1 MGRGARRGGVGRLDG
16 WRSEAKPVENLLR
29 FFRATIPSATR
40 RSVLVASPLGERR
53 RKCGGGRPRGGRGGG
68 VPEAVFGW
76 MARGAPWLGT
86 VRSAPRGRRRRE
98 ARASPDKGAGRGR
111 GERPCSLAG
120 SWSEGEG
127 PARRSG
133 ATAEGRGA
141 SARPS
146 SRRRVTRGR
155 DPPLVRDIAVG
166 ARRGRLAPRAP
177 APGRARRAPPD
188 RAPDIKKRRSRLAAK
203 KRGVRARRA
212 SRGAPSRRRGRA
224 RRDRRRPKPPP
235 REPRAWQQPTSC
247 PSRYGESRARPI
259 QCPPRTDWLA
269 AWIFSAV
276 EFPSHLRWPVQYPH
290 SSIHV

>member
-1 MGRGARRGGVGRLDG
+1 MVGGLRR
-16 WRSEAKPVENLLR
+16 N
-29 FFRATIPSATR
+29 
-40 RSVLVASPLGERR
+40 R
-53 RKCGGGRPRGGRGGG
+53 RKSFAIFSGDDPVRDATVGPRRVSARGKKKKMRRGRPRGGRGGG

-155 DPPLVRDIAVG
+155 DLPLVRDIAVG
-166 ARRGRLAPRAP
+166 ARRGHLAPRAP

-203 KRGVRARRA
+203 KRGCGRDARREA
-212 SRGAPSRRRGRA
+212 HLRGGAGAPGATGGGRSHRRGSRVRGSSRHPVLRGTA
-224 RRDRRRPKPPP
+224 RVGRGRFNAHRGPIGSPPG
-235 REPRAWQQPTSC
+235 
-247 PSRYGESRARPI
+247 YF
-259 QCPPRTDWLA
+259 PPLSFRHT
-269 AWIFSAV
+269 
-276 EFPSHLRWPVQYPH
+276 
-290 SSIHV
+290 

>member
-16 WRSEAKPVENLLR
+16 RRSEAKPVENLLR

-68 VPEAVFGW
+68 VPEAVFGG
-76 MARGAPWLGT
+76 MARGTPWLGT

-155 DPPLVRDIAVG
+155 DLPLFRDIAVG
-166 ARRGRLAPRAP
+166 ARRGRVAPRAP

-203 KRGVRARRA
+203 KRGVRGETRVARRTFA
-212 SRGAPSRRRGRA
+212 AA
-224 RRDRRRPKPPP
+224 
-235 REPRAWQQPTSC
+235 
-247 PSRYGESRARPI
+247 RARPARPAEAEATAAGAACVAAADI
-259 QCPPRTDWLA
+259 LSFEVRRESGAADSMPTADRLA
-269 AWIFSAV
+269 RRLDIF
-276 EFPSHLRWPVQYPH
+276 RR
-290 SSIHV
+290 